1 MAEAAATLAPVT
13 GKARVDV
20 LDILRG
26 IAILGI
32 FFMNIP
38 FMGASIAKLFVNVT
52 ALGWT
57 LADQASWYAVQIV
70 LEGTQRG
77 LLELLFGAGMM
88 VLAAKAMTPDGPVAV
103 ADLYWRR
110 NLWLLAFGLFDI
122 FGLLWAGDIL
132 HVYAI
137 AALFLFPFR
146 KLNPRLLLALG
157 LAYAAF
163 VAVTGGL
170 TYIDRLDLTQR
181 IAAVHDK
188 QAAHAPLTAADKATL
203 QDWDKAVEHRGGG
216 EEMKQAA
223 AEEARGHAGGYL
235 AYARTNIGFYLSFM
249 FPQLVASVAEA
260 LCVMMIGVALWKWQ
274 VIQGGRSAGFYL
286 ALMLICYALAVPMRA
301 LAASEWIPLVPTPRT
316 GAFTYEIGRILMSV
330 GHVALVNLAVKS
342 GVGRAIL
349 SPFKAAGRTA
359 FSLYFMQQ
367 FIGLWILFAP
377 WGVGLWDKLS
387 WSGLYAVVLG
397 VIAFQLVVA
406 NLWVRAFAAGPLEWL
421 WRSLAY
427 VKRQPFRNKAA
438 VMPG

>member
-1 MAEAAATLAPVT
+1 MAEAATLAPVS
-13 GKARVDV
+13 GKARIDV

-38 FMGASIAKLFVNVT
+38 FMGASIAKLFVDTT
-52 ALGWT
+52 ALGWSP
-57 LADQASWYAVQIV
+57 ADQASWYSVQIL

-77 LLELLFGAGMM
+77 LLEMLFGAGMM

-110 NLWLLAFGLFDI
+110 NLWLLGFGLADI
-122 FGLLWAGDIL
+122 FVLLWAGDIL
-132 HVYAI
+132 HVYAL

-146 KLNPRLLLALG
+146 KLGPRLLLALG
-157 LAYAAF
+157 LLNAAF
-163 VAVTGGL
+163 IFVTGSL
-170 TYIDRLDLTQR
+170 TYMDRVDLNHR
-181 IAAVHDK
+181 IAAVHAK
-188 QAAHAPLTAADKATL
+188 QAAHTPLTAADKATL
-203 QDWDKAVEHRGGG
+203 VDWNKAVDHRHGG

-223 AEEARGHAGGYL
+223 ADEAKGHAGGYV
-235 AYARTNIGFYLSFM
+235 AYARMNIAFYMNFI
-249 FPQLVASVAEA
+249 FPSLVLSVAEA

-301 LAASEWIPLVPTPRT
+301 LGAYEWTVMLPIPRT
-316 GAFTYEIGRILMSV
+316 SAFTYEIHRILMSV
-330 GHVALVNLAVKS
+330 GHVALVNLLVKS
-342 GVGRAIL
+342 GIGRAIL

-367 FIGLWILFAP
+367 IIGLWILFSP

-397 VIAFQLVVA
+397 TIALQLVIA
-406 NLWVRAFAAGPLEWL
+406 NLWVRIFANGPLEWL

-427 VKRQPFRNKAA
+427 VRWQPFRKP
-438 VMPG
+438 PG